1 MKKRELIKLLESQM
15 RKPQQSERWVMY
27 KIINPIVDYAC
38 ELTSWYPY
46 YEFPQA
52 KLTPASQ
59 KIDIGIFE
67 NLEPRVFV
75 EAKKIRKRI
84 DPDLILP
91 YLRGNIIGLVS
102 NGYNWIIIVKNG
114 SYYIYSYITI
124 FNNGLVIEKNL
135 DLIISSLTLRNP
147 RDLVKEIQYNWTTDV
162 VEIGNNLKTF
172 IPPYIKAKKIYH
184 EHQSFKN
191 PSAGIKI
198 IKSFEN
204 ISNIQNS
211 FCIHLLDEIKVNKE
225 NLYFEIRKSR
235 MSWFFKPI
243 KRIGRI
249 EFNGRK
255 ANILVKSE
263 IVLNNPKL
271 DKIVKSKVHSKH
283 RGMRVFDIFDE
294 DTTIIFGR
302 ELGKIIKNL

>member
-1 MKKRELIKLLESQM
+1 MKKNELIKFLQSQI

-59 KIDIGIFE
+59 KIDIGIFD
-67 NLEPRVFV
+67 NLEPRAFV
-75 EAKKIRKRI
+75 EAKKIRKKI

-91 YLRGNIIGLVS
+91 YLKGNVIGLVS
-102 NGYNWIIIVKNG
+102 NGYNWIITVKNG
-114 SYYIYSYITI
+114 SSHNYSYITI
-124 FNNGLVIEKNL
+124 FNNGLVNEKKL
-135 DLIISSLTLRNP
+135 DLIISSLTVSNP
-147 RDLVKEIQYNWTTDV
+147 RDILKEKQYDWVTDV

-172 IPPYIKAKKIYH
+172 IPPYQKATKIYH
-184 EHQSFKN
+184 EYQSFKD
-191 PSAGIKI
+191 PTEGIKF

-204 ISNIQNS
+204 ISNIQYS
-211 FCIHLLDEIKVNKE
+211 FCTHLLNGIKVNKE
-225 NLYFEIRKSR
+225 NLHFEIRKSR
-235 MSWFFKPI
+235 MSWFFEPS

-249 EFNGRK
+249 EFTGKK

-263 IVLNNPKL
+263 IVLSNPKL
-271 DKIVKSKVHSKH
+271 DTIVKSKVHSKH

-294 DTTIIFGR
+294 DTTVIFGK